1 MTLGFEF
8 NQVSYYNGFK
18 HGNQV
23 LLHGIAVPDG
33 NAAVLQRVEVDGDAE
48 GGSNLILPAI
58 PLSYTPR
65 IVELNIVMPA

>member
-1 MTLGFEF
+1 MSKNKFILKVRE
-8 NQVSYYNGFK
+8 QLVNGNPF
-18 HGNQV
+18 

-58 PLSYTPR
+58 PLPYTCLLYTSR
-65 IVELNIVMPA
+65 CV